1 MTGPVDATYTVMF
14 TDLVDSTAQ
23 RARLGDNVADEL
35 HLRHQAILSE
45 VVARHQGTVV
55 KTTTFGAFISLSP
68 GKDGLLHISQIRRLV
83 GGKRVEKVED
93 VLGVGQKV
101 QVEIGEI
108 DPRGKLSLHAVVE
121 EDAAAEASS
130 EKPADA

>member
-55 KTTTFGAFISLSP
+55 KTTGDGIMAAFHGAA
-68 GKDGLLHISQIRRLV
+68 DGITCAVESQQAIEAWSQGTPEPLAIR
-83 GGKRVEKVED
+83 
-93 VLGVGQKV
+93 
-101 QVEIGEI
+101 
-108 DPRGKLSLHAVVE
+108 
-121 EDAAAEASS
+121 
-130 EKPADA
+130 